1 MSDYSDTVLGK
12 PQDQKIL
19 TICGPGNNG
28 GDGLVAARHLKLFGH
43 DPIIYYPK
51 RTDKEIYKD
60 LVSQCENFKI
70 DFLDE
75 LPETLSKSE
84 YDIILDCIFGFSFKG
99 DIRKPFDTIV
109 AKIGESDIPVVSIDI
124 PSGWHVEDGNTND
137 TFTPDVLISL
147 TAPKKCAESF
157 TGIHYCGG
165 RFVPP

>member
-84 YDIILDCIFGFSFKG
+84 YDIILDCILDSHSKV
-99 DIRKPFDTIV
+99 ISENHLTQLLQKL
-109 AKIGESDIPVVSIDI
+109 
-124 PSGWHVEDGNTND
+124 GN
-137 TFTPDVLISL
+137 LISL
-147 TAPKKCAESF
+147 
-157 TGIHYCGG
+157 
-165 RFVPP
+165 